1 LFLSLAISHRHP
13 AVNGTPSPSC
23 SFYTV
28 LGESAQEFAEVG
40 SLKEKDFRNQFTTS
54 LFRIRC
60 RTLLLVA
67 NVHLCNW
74 KIKGVSIVRIAP
86 VFQEEVMPQ
95 LVEQKESKADLSKRV
110 SLTKILVTT
119 DFSEVSDRAL
129 DYAIA
134 LARRYDARIY
144 LTHVITPD
152 PFQFAEPQLA
162 QATYEKVRQAAEE
175 GITDILISGK
185 LRGVPHEVLMEE
197 GNVWPTLE
205 KMIVEHEI
213 DLVVAGTHGRGKVQ
227 KILIGSVAEE
237 IFRRATT
244 AVLTVG
250 PAVKGGAKEI
260 DLNHILFATDF
271 GPGAERAAA
280 HAFSLAQE
288 HNAHLT
294 LLHVIESAAAYT
306 EESVARQREINI
318 VRMKQLMPPGTEN
331 WCKPEFRVTFGSAVE
346 EILIAS
352 RESKADLIVMGAKAR
367 KSLAGHVPLT
377 IAYNVVT
384 KATCPV
390 LTVRG

>member
-1 LFLSLAISHRHP
+1 MPQVIETKDK
-13 AVNGTPSPSC
+13 GKI
-23 SFYTV
+23 
-28 LGESAQEFAEVG
+28 ESA
-40 SLKEKDFRNQFTTS
+40 
-54 LFRIRC
+54 
-60 RTLLLVA
+60 
-67 NVHLCNW
+67 
-74 KIKGVSIVRIAP
+74 
-86 VFQEEVMPQ
+86 
-95 LVEQKESKADLSKRV
+95 KRV
-110 SLTKILVTT
+110 LLTKILVTT

-144 LTHVITPD
+144 LAHVITPD

-197 GNVWPTLE
+197 GNVWPMLD
-205 KMIVEHEI
+205 KLISEHEI
-213 DLVVAGTHGRGKVQ
+213 DLVVVGTHGRGKVQ

-237 IFRRATT
+237 IFRQADC

-250 PAVKGGAKEI
+250 PGVKGDTAREVELKS
-260 DLNHILFATDF
+260 ILFATDF
-271 GPGAERAAA
+271 GPGAEKAAA

-288 HNAHLT
+288 HDARVT

-306 EESVARQREINI
+306 EESVARQREINV
-318 VRMKQLMPPGTEN
+318 VRMKQLMPAGSEN

-346 EILIAS
+346 EILIAA
-352 RESKADLIVMGAKAR
+352 REAKADLVVMGAKAR
-367 KSLAGHVPLT
+367 RSLAGHVPLT

-384 KATCPV
+384 KAACPV

>member
-1 LFLSLAISHRHP
+1 MPQVIE
-13 AVNGTPSPSC
+13 TKD
-23 SFYTV
+23 
-28 LGESAQEFAEVG
+28 
-40 SLKEKDFRNQFTTS
+40 KEK
-54 LFRIRC
+54 I
-60 RTLLLVA
+60 
-67 NVHLCNW
+67 
-74 KIKGVSIVRIAP
+74 
-86 VFQEEVMPQ
+86 
-95 LVEQKESKADLSKRV
+95 ESSKRV
-110 SLTKILVTT
+110 LLTKILVTT

-144 LTHVITPD
+144 LAHVITPD

-197 GNVWPTLE
+197 GNVWPTLD
-205 KMIVEHEI
+205 KLINEHEI
-213 DLVVAGTHGRGKVQ
+213 DLVVVGTHGRGKVQ

-237 IFRRATT
+237 IFRQADC
-244 AVLTVG
+244 AVMTVG
-250 PAVKGGAKEI
+250 PGVKGDAAKEI
-260 DLNHILFATDF
+260 ELKSILFATDF
-271 GPGAERAAA
+271 GPGAEKAAA

-288 HNAHLT
+288 HDARVT

-306 EESVARQREINI
+306 EESVARQREIHV
-318 VRMKQLMPPGTEN
+318 VRMKQLMPPGSEN

-346 EILIAS
+346 EILIAA
-352 RESKADLIVMGAKAR
+352 RESKADLVVMGAKAR
-367 KSLAGHVPLT
+367 RSLAGHVPLT

-384 KATCPV
+384 KAACPV

>member
-1 LFLSLAISHRHP
+1 MPGVLEP
-13 AVNGTPSPSC
+13 TKKTAVDGTNR
-23 SFYTV
+23 V
-28 LGESAQEFAEVG
+28 L
-40 SLKEKDFRNQFTTS
+40 
-54 LFRIRC
+54 
-60 RTLLLVA
+60 
-67 NVHLCNW
+67 
-74 KIKGVSIVRIAP
+74 
-86 VFQEEVMPQ
+86 
-95 LVEQKESKADLSKRV
+95 
-110 SLTKILVTT
+110 LTKILVTT
-119 DFSEVSDRAL
+119 DFSEVSDHAL
-129 DYAIA
+129 DYAIS

-144 LTHVITPD
+144 LAHVITPD

-205 KMIVEHEI
+205 KLIVEHEI
-213 DLVVAGTHGRGKVQ
+213 DLVVVGTHGRGKVQ

-237 IFRRATT
+237 IFRQADC

-250 PAVKGGAKEI
+250 PGVKGETAKEI
-260 DLNHILFATDF
+260 ELKNILFATDF
-271 GPGAERAAA
+271 GPGAEKAAA

-288 HNAHLT
+288 HGARLS

-318 VRMKQLMPPGTEN
+318 VRMRQLMPKGSEN
-331 WCKPEFRVTFGSAVE
+331 WCKIEFHVTFGAAVE
-346 EILIAS
+346 EILLSA
-352 RESKADLIVMGAKAR
+352 REIKADLIVMGAKPR
-367 KSLAGHVPLT
+367 KSLAGHAPLT

-384 KATCPV
+384 KAPSPV

>member
-1 LFLSLAISHRHP
+1 
-13 AVNGTPSPSC
+13 
-23 SFYTV
+23 
-28 LGESAQEFAEVG
+28 
-40 SLKEKDFRNQFTTS
+40 
-54 LFRIRC
+54 
-60 RTLLLVA
+60 
-67 NVHLCNW
+67 
-74 KIKGVSIVRIAP
+74 
-86 VFQEEVMPQ
+86 MPQ
-95 LVEQKESKADLSKRV
+95 VAEPKQTGGLEATKRI
-110 SLTKILVTT
+110 SLTKILVAT

-129 DYAIA
+129 EYAIA

-144 LTHVITPD
+144 LAHVITPD

-185 LRGVPHEVLMEE
+185 LRGLPHEVLLEE
-197 GNVWPTLE
+197 GNVWPALE
-205 KMIVEHEI
+205 KLIIEHEI

-237 IFRRATT
+237 IFRQADT

-250 PAVKGGAKEI
+250 PSVKGDPQKEI
-260 DLNHILFATDF
+260 DLKHILFATDF
-271 GPGAERAAA
+271 GPGAQKAAA

-288 HNAHLT
+288 HNATLT

-306 EESVARQREINI
+306 EESVARQREINS
-318 VRMKQLMPPGTEN
+318 VRMRQLMPDGTED

-346 EILIAS
+346 EILIAA
-352 RESKADLIVMGAKAR
+352 RESKADLIVMGAKPR
-367 KSLAGHVPLT
+367 RSLAGHVPLT

>member
-1 LFLSLAISHRHP
+1 
-13 AVNGTPSPSC
+13 
-23 SFYTV
+23 
-28 LGESAQEFAEVG
+28 
-40 SLKEKDFRNQFTTS
+40 
-54 LFRIRC
+54 
-60 RTLLLVA
+60 
-67 NVHLCNW
+67 
-74 KIKGVSIVRIAP
+74 
-86 VFQEEVMPQ
+86 MPQ
-95 LVEQKESKADLSKRV
+95 VIETKDKTQIESSKRV
-110 SLTKILVTT
+110 LLTKILVTT

-144 LTHVITPD
+144 LAHVITPD

-197 GNVWPTLE
+197 GNVWPTLD
-205 KMIVEHEI
+205 KLINEHEI
-213 DLVVAGTHGRGKVQ
+213 DLVVVGTHGRGKVQ

-237 IFRRATT
+237 IFRQADC

-250 PAVKGGAKEI
+250 PGVKGDAAKEI
-260 DLNHILFATDF
+260 ELKSILFATDF
-271 GPGAERAAA
+271 GPGAEKAAA

-288 HNAHLT
+288 HDARVT

-306 EESVARQREINI
+306 EESVARQREINV
-318 VRMKQLMPPGTEN
+318 VRMKQLMPPGSEN

-346 EILIAS
+346 EILIAA
-352 RESKADLIVMGAKAR
+352 RESKADLVVMGAKAR
-367 KSLAGHVPLT
+367 RSLAGHVPLT

-384 KATCPV
+384 KAACPV

>member
-1 LFLSLAISHRHP
+1 
-13 AVNGTPSPSC
+13 
-23 SFYTV
+23 
-28 LGESAQEFAEVG
+28 
-40 SLKEKDFRNQFTTS
+40 
-54 LFRIRC
+54 
-60 RTLLLVA
+60 
-67 NVHLCNW
+67 
-74 KIKGVSIVRIAP
+74 
-86 VFQEEVMPQ
+86 MPQ
-95 LVEQKESKADLSKRV
+95 VIETKDKARIESSKRV
-110 SLTKILVTT
+110 LLTKILVTT

-144 LTHVITPD
+144 LAHVITPD

-197 GNVWPTLE
+197 GNVWPTLD
-205 KMIVEHEI
+205 KLITEHEI
-213 DLVVAGTHGRGKVQ
+213 DLVVVGTHGRGKVQ

-237 IFRRATT
+237 IFRQADC

-250 PAVKGGAKEI
+250 PGVKGDTAREVELKS
-260 DLNHILFATDF
+260 ILFATDF
-271 GPGAERAAA
+271 GPGAEKAAA

-288 HNAHLT
+288 HDARVT

-306 EESVARQREINI
+306 EESVARQREINV
-318 VRMKQLMPPGTEN
+318 VRMKQLMPAGSEN

-346 EILIAS
+346 EILIAA
-352 RESKADLIVMGAKAR
+352 REAKADLVVMGAKAR
-367 KSLAGHVPLT
+367 RSLAGHVPLT

-384 KATCPV
+384 KAPCPV

>member
-1 LFLSLAISHRHP
+1 
-13 AVNGTPSPSC
+13 
-23 SFYTV
+23 
-28 LGESAQEFAEVG
+28 
-40 SLKEKDFRNQFTTS
+40 
-54 LFRIRC
+54 
-60 RTLLLVA
+60 
-67 NVHLCNW
+67 
-74 KIKGVSIVRIAP
+74 
-86 VFQEEVMPQ
+86 MPQ
-95 LVEQKESKADLSKRV
+95 VMETKQNAKMDTAKRV
-110 SLTKILVTT
+110 TLTKILVTT

-129 DYAIA
+129 DYALA

-197 GNVWPTLE
+197 GNVWPTIE
-205 KMIVEHEI
+205 KLLAQNEI
-213 DLVVAGTHGRGKVQ
+213 DLIVAGTHGRGKVQ

-237 IFRRATT
+237 IFRQADC

-250 PAVKGGAKEI
+250 PAVRGDVQKEVE
-260 DLNHILFATDF
+260 LSHILFATDF
-271 GPGAERAAA
+271 GPGAEKAAA

-288 HNAHLT
+288 HGAHLT

-306 EESVARQREINI
+306 EETVARQREINI
-318 VRMKQLMPPGTEN
+318 VRMKRLMPAGSEN
-331 WCKPEFRVTFGSAVE
+331 WCKPEFRVTYGAAVE
-346 EILIAS
+346 EILFAAK
-352 RESKADLIVMGAKAR
+352 ESKADLIVMGAKPR

>member
-1 LFLSLAISHRHP
+1 
-13 AVNGTPSPSC
+13 
-23 SFYTV
+23 
-28 LGESAQEFAEVG
+28 
-40 SLKEKDFRNQFTTS
+40 
-54 LFRIRC
+54 
-60 RTLLLVA
+60 
-67 NVHLCNW
+67 
-74 KIKGVSIVRIAP
+74 
-86 VFQEEVMPQ
+86 MPQ
-95 LVEQKESKADLSKRV
+95 LVEQHAEKVDAGKRV

-129 DYAIA
+129 DYGVA

-144 LTHVITPD
+144 LAHVITPD

-205 KMIVEHEI
+205 KMILEHEI
-213 DLVVAGTHGRGKVQ
+213 DLVVVGTHGRGKVQ

-237 IFRRATT
+237 IFRQANT

-250 PAVKGGAKEI
+250 PAVKKTEKEESE
-260 DLNHILFATDF
+260 LSHILFATDF
-271 GPGAERAAA
+271 GPGAARAAA

-306 EESVARQREINI
+306 EESVARQREIN
-318 VRMKQLMPPGTEN
+318 VARMKQLMPKGTED
-331 WCKPEFRVTFGSAVE
+331 WCKPEFRVTFGAAVE
-346 EILIAS
+346 EILIAA

-367 KSLAGHVPLT
+367 KNLAGHVPLT

-384 KATCPV
+384 KATSPV

>member
-1 LFLSLAISHRHP
+1 
-13 AVNGTPSPSC
+13 
-23 SFYTV
+23 
-28 LGESAQEFAEVG
+28 
-40 SLKEKDFRNQFTTS
+40 
-54 LFRIRC
+54 
-60 RTLLLVA
+60 
-67 NVHLCNW
+67 
-74 KIKGVSIVRIAP
+74 
-86 VFQEEVMPQ
+86 MPQ
-95 LVEQKESKADLSKRV
+95 VAEPQQHVETAKRV

-144 LTHVITPD
+144 LTHIITPD

-162 QATYEKVRQAAEE
+162 QATYEKVRQSAEE

-185 LRGVPHEVLMEE
+185 LRGVPHEVLLDE

-205 KMIVEHEI
+205 KLITQHEI

-237 IFRRATT
+237 IFRRADT

-250 PAVKGGAKEI
+250 PAVKGDAQKEVE
-260 DLNHILFATDF
+260 LGHILFATDF

-280 HAFSLAQE
+280 YAFSLAQE
-288 HNAHLT
+288 HNASLT
-294 LLHVIESAAAYT
+294 LLHVVESGAAYT
-306 EESVARQREINI
+306 EEAVARQREIEV
-318 VRMKQLMPPGTEN
+318 VRMKKLMPHGSEN

-346 EILIAS
+346 EILIAA
-352 RESKADLIVMGAKAR
+352 RESKADLIVMGAKSR

-384 KATCPV
+384 KSTCPV

>member
-1 LFLSLAISHRHP
+1 
-13 AVNGTPSPSC
+13 
-23 SFYTV
+23 
-28 LGESAQEFAEVG
+28 
-40 SLKEKDFRNQFTTS
+40 
-54 LFRIRC
+54 
-60 RTLLLVA
+60 
-67 NVHLCNW
+67 
-74 KIKGVSIVRIAP
+74 
-86 VFQEEVMPQ
+86 MPQ
-95 LVEQKESKADLSKRV
+95 VVESKERAPLDTGKRV

-129 DYAIA
+129 DYAVA

-144 LTHVITPD
+144 LTHIITPD

-185 LRGVPHEVLMEE
+185 LRGVPHEVLLEE

-205 KMIVEHEI
+205 KLIVEHEV

-237 IFRRATT
+237 IFRQADT

-250 PAVKGGAKEI
+250 PGVKGETRKEI
-260 DLNHILFATDF
+260 ELSHILFATDF
-271 GPGAERAAA
+271 GSGAERAAA
-280 HAFSLAQE
+280 HALSLAQE
-288 HNAHLT
+288 HNAHIT

-318 VRMKQLMPPGTEN
+318 VRMKQLLPKDTEN

-346 EILIAS
+346 EILIAA
-352 RESKADLIVMGAKAR
+352 RECKADLIVMGAKPR

-377 IAYNVVT
+377 IAYNIVT

>member
-1 LFLSLAISHRHP
+1 MPQAMVSKQKVNTDNTKRVAIS
-13 AVNGTPSPSC
+13 
-23 SFYTV
+23 
-28 LGESAQEFAEVG
+28 
-40 SLKEKDFRNQFTTS
+40 
-54 LFRIRC
+54 
-60 RTLLLVA
+60 
-67 NVHLCNW
+67 
-74 KIKGVSIVRIAP
+74 KI
-86 VFQEEVMPQ
+86 M
-95 LVEQKESKADLSKRV
+95 
-110 SLTKILVTT
+110 VTT

-144 LTHVITPD
+144 LAHVISPD

-197 GNVWPTLE
+197 GNVWPSLE
-205 KMIVEHEI
+205 SLIVKNEI
-213 DLVVAGTHGRGKVQ
+213 DLMVVGTHGRGKVQ
-227 KILIGSVAEE
+227 KLIIGSVAEE
-237 IFRRATT
+237 IFRKADC

-250 PAVKGGAKEI
+250 PAVKKADAKEVE
-260 DLNHILFATDF
+260 LNHILFATDV
-271 GPGAERAAA
+271 GPGAEKAAA
-280 HAFSLAQE
+280 YAFSLAQE
-288 HNAHLT
+288 HNAALT

-306 EESVARQREINI
+306 EESVARQREIN
-318 VRMKQLMPPGTEN
+318 VTRMKQLMPPGSEN
-331 WCKPEFRVTFGSAVE
+331 WCKPEFRANFGAAVE
-346 EILIAS
+346 EILIAA

-367 KSLAGHVPLT
+367 KSLAGHVPMT